1 MKIKPSDFPILAQQV
16 NQHRLVYLDSAATS
30 QKPASVLAAL
40 NQYYTHDNANV
51 HRGIYDLSQRATT
64 AYELARDKVQHF
76 IHAKRR
82 EEILFTR
89 GTTEAINWVAQTYG
103 MTHINPGDEIVISY
117 MEHHAN
123 IVPWQ
128 QLAKQRGATLKYIR
142 LAANG
147 TLDMHD
153 ADKQITARTKI
164 VSITQA
170 SNVLG
175 VVNPIKQI
183 AALAHAQHAVLLVDG
198 AQSVP
203 HMPIDVQQLDADF
216 FVFSGHKM
224 MGPTG
229 IGVLYGKRDLLAH
242 IPPAQFGGE
251 MVTTIS
257 QNDAHFQPLPWRFEA
272 GTPNI
277 AGAIGL
283 GAAID
288 YLLTLD
294 MVEVAKYEQQLTQYA
309 LESLHKIDAITIYGA
324 DDVHQTGII
333 TFNMAGVHAHDLATA
348 LDQLGIAVR
357 AGHHCAQPLM
367 RYLGVAA
374 TVRMSFYVYNTLDDI
389 DDTVAAIKEIKDY
402 FKK

>member
-251 MVTTIS
+251 MVTTVS
-257 QNDAHFQPLPWRFEA
+257 QNDAHFQPLPW
-272 GTPNI
+272 
-277 AGAIGL
+277 
-283 GAAID
+283 
-288 YLLTLD
+288 
-294 MVEVAKYEQQLTQYA
+294 
-309 LESLHKIDAITIYGA
+309 
-324 DDVHQTGII
+324 
-333 TFNMAGVHAHDLATA
+333 
-348 LDQLGIAVR
+348 
-357 AGHHCAQPLM
+357 
-367 RYLGVAA
+367 
-374 TVRMSFYVYNTLDDI
+374 
-389 DDTVAAIKEIKDY
+389 
-402 FKK
+402 

>member
-1 MKIKPSDFPILAQQV
+1 
-16 NQHRLVYLDSAATS
+16 
-30 QKPASVLAAL
+30 
-40 NQYYTHDNANV
+40 
-51 HRGIYDLSQRATT
+51 
-64 AYELARDKVQHF
+64 
-76 IHAKRR
+76 
-82 EEILFTR
+82 
-89 GTTEAINWVAQTYG
+89 
-103 MTHINPGDEIVISY
+103 
-117 MEHHAN
+117 
-123 IVPWQ
+123 
-128 QLAKQRGATLKYIR
+128 
-142 LAANG
+142 
-147 TLDMHD
+147 DMHD

-251 MVTTIS
+251 MVTTVS

-294 MVEVAKYEQQLTQYA
+294 MVKVAKYEQQLTQYA
-309 LESLHKIDAITIYGA
+309 LESLHKIDAITVYGA
-324 DDVHQTGII
+324 DDV
-333 TFNMAGVHAHDLATA
+333 
-348 LDQLGIAVR
+348 
-357 AGHHCAQPLM
+357 
-367 RYLGVAA
+367 
-374 TVRMSFYVYNTLDDI
+374 
-389 DDTVAAIKEIKDY
+389 
-402 FKK
+402 